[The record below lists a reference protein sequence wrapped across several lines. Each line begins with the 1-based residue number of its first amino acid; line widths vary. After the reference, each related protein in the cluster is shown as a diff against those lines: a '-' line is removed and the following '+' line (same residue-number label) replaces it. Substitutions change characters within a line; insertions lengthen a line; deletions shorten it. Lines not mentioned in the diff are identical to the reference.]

1 MHNSLVLE
9 YSKHSSESW
18 RQLREPHRLLLS
30 RQSSPGD
37 TTEKRVDG
45 HYSDSALRGKS
56 CLLTENGQ
64 ARMRTVPAQPQYSLE
79 PATNHPN
86 KREFNEGSALSSRAA
101 KTSLP
106 LWTLL
111 PPTCQHTLHPILVFI
126 QLTSNLTKNMRE
138 TENLFDKAQPL
149 LPGISLGA
157 PVIHRGRQCSHHQ
170 RLSQSHPHS
179 KIPCIRDRVTGLI
192 NIIHI
197 PLHAISIFWW
207 QYRKS
212 VCVCSKNSLQKCSLP
227 SMRVQQRATR
237 EI

>member
-64 ARMRTVPAQPQYSLE
+64 ARMRTVQAQPQYSLE
-79 PATNHPN
+79 A
-86 KREFNEGSALSSRAA
+86 
-101 KTSLP
+101 
-106 LWTLL
+106 
-111 PPTCQHTLHPILVFI
+111 
-126 QLTSNLTKNMRE
+126 
-138 TENLFDKAQPL
+138 L

-192 NIIHI
+192 NITHI